1 MKLLVD
7 VQGLQTPSAERGIG
21 RYIKGLVAALV
32 KNFEELDIHLLLNSV
47 DPYKIAEVLTTFP
60 DLPLEN
66 IHYLYIFGDCG
77 IQCERNI
84 KNRRALESIYAGLVN
99 KINPDFL
106 LITSFFEIGYPNF
119 STVSGISNSI
129 KKGCILYDFIPYESP
144 KEYLYDKNTKAE
156 YLKKIKELSSF
167 DFLFTISDF
176 VRKEAL
182 RYFPTAKVVSIS
194 SSSDLCQNYEENSKY
209 KKIDLKKYLFYY
221 GGSDK
226 RKNLKFLL
234 ESYSL
239 YANST
244 HTPISLVIALGNSPE
259 TKIILEEYSQKLKIK
274 DKILFLLRP
283 SDSEIVNLLRGAT
296 LFVFPSIEEGFGLP
310 VLEAM
315 QQGTPTICS
324 NTSSMPEVIGFEEA
338 TFSPTNAKDCAY
350 KMKLFIEN
358 KAKQEE
364 LKAHVLKRSKLFTWE
379 RTVKRLVS
387 SLRGETISSNKRVKH
402 DLFFNLIESI
412 GVNLNRQDLADIS
425 YCIEKTLFDNVALYR
440 SALFL
445 EYLCKVKRSQER
457 NYILIFHQKGFE
469 NIEKIGKL
477 ASFYGYNIK
486 TYNTDDFLN
495 KDSKTNGL
503 LVKKLL
509 LNLIKTKSFFWLS
522 DNPKIPLFVKKNF
535 NFGVNL
541 TIEKEKEMKLHE
553 KISFSFGNFNLDLM
567 VSFFENR
574 DLTKV
579 IFFSDESISGEKT
592 DFINVLT
599 NRLKHFEIELGIK
612 DSCKRTNFSSYDV
625 SILEKKGDVQF
636 ELKNIINLFNF
647 LELIK
652 NSYSYRD
659 VKLFAEIINK
669 TNRNNKTVLK
679 LKKGR
684 YYFSKLPDLLVEG
697 VDKPVAQGMISN
709 SEWIR
714 FEIEIE
720 KNVTCIYLELAF
732 EHSSI
737 INSTYMLEFYI
748 DDIFITSAPA
758 SWIQDNQV
766 RLCFPP
772 SLVSTYKKISVRIP
786 PRVTSYLTDVFEK
799 SFYLPTLFRV
809 IGIE

>member
-7 VQGLQTPSAERGIG
+7 VQGLQTPSTERGIG

-32 KNFEELDIHLLLNSV
+32 KNFEELDIHLLLNSG
-47 DPYKIAEVLTTFP
+47 DPFRIAEVLTTFP
-60 DLPLEN
+60 GIPLDN

-77 IQCERNI
+77 IQCKRNI
-84 KNRRALESIYAGLVN
+84 ENRRVLESLYTGLVN

-156 YLKKIKELSSF
+156 YLKKFNELSSF

-194 SSSDLCQNYEENSKY
+194 SSSDLGQKYEENSIN
-209 KKIDLKKYLFYY
+209 KKIDFKKYLFYY

-244 HTPISLVIALGNSPE
+244 HLPLNLVIALGNFPE
-259 TKIILEEYSQKLKIK
+259 TKITLEEYSQKLKIK
-274 DKILFLLRP
+274 DKVLFLLRP
-283 SDSEIVNLLRGAT
+283 SDSEIINLLRNAT
-296 LFVFPSIEEGFGLP
+296 LFVFPSIKEGFGLP

-324 NTSSMPEVIGFEEA
+324 NTSSLPEVLGFEEA
-338 TFSPTNAKDCAY
+338 TFSPTNAKECAY

-358 KAKQEE
+358 KGKQEE
-364 LKAHVLKRSKLFTWE
+364 LKAHVIKRSKLFTWE
-379 RTVKRLVS
+379 RSAKKL
-387 SLRGETISSNKRVKH
+387 ISSFKYEKAHRNESIKNN
-402 DLFFNLIESI
+402 LFFNLIDSI
-412 GVNLNRQDLADIS
+412 GINSNRQDFADIS
-425 YCIEKTLFDNVALYR
+425 CCIEKTLFDNTALYR
-440 SALFL
+440 SVLFL
-445 EYLCKVKRSQER
+445 EYLCKAKRSQKR
-457 NYILIFHQKGFE
+457 DCILIFHQKTIE
-469 NIEKIGKL
+469 NIEKIGQL
-477 ASFYGYNIK
+477 CSFYGFRIK
-486 TYNTDDFLN
+486 SYKTEDFLDEGKGYN
-495 KDSKTNGL
+495 DF
-503 LVKKLL
+503 LVEKNL
-509 LNLIKTKSFFWLS
+509 LNLINTKAFFWLS
-522 DNPKIPLFVKKNF
+522 NNPEIPLFIKQLS

-541 TIEKEKEMKLHE
+541 TIKKEKNIKLRD
-553 KISFSFGNFNLDLM
+553 KISLSFGDFNLDLM
-567 VSFFENR
+567 PSFFEPRGLAKVIVFTSGLIDREGLNFIN
-574 DLTKV
+574 DLTDSLKKFD
-579 IFFSDESISGEKT
+579 IKISNKDNYKRKDFS
-592 DFINVLT
+592 
-599 NRLKHFEIELGIK
+599 
-612 DSCKRTNFSSYDV
+612 CYDI
-625 SILEKKGDVQF
+625 SILEKNDDTKFKTENVI
-636 ELKNIINLFNF
+636 KLFS
-647 LELIK
+647 LLGLIK
-652 NSYSYRD
+652 DSYSYRD
-659 VKLFAEIINK
+659 VKIFSEILNDINS
-669 TNRNNKTVLK
+669 NAKTVFK
-679 LKKGR
+679 LKRGR
-684 YYFSKLPDLLVEG
+684 YYFSKLSDLLVEG
-697 VDKPVAQGMISN
+697 VDKPVAQGVISN
-709 SEWIR
+709 SEWVR
-714 FEIEIE
+714 FEVEIV

-732 EHSSI
+732 EPNSIVNSS
-737 INSTYMLEFYI
+737 YVLEFYI
-748 DDIFITSAPA
+748 DDRFITSAPA